1 MQILS
6 LKMIGGYD
14 GIEIVNAQ
22 TSGAGNRCLCII
34 TVNSTISVINAEV
47 CFPLDKLTTLL

>member
-1 MQILS
+1 MQIFS
-6 LKMIGGYD
+6 SKMIGGYD

-34 TVNSTISVINAEV
+34 TVNSTSVINAEV
-47 CFPLDKLTTLL
+47 YFPLDNLTTFL

>member
-6 LKMIGGYD
+6 LKMIRGYD
-14 GIEIVNAQ
+14 RIEIVNAQ

-34 TVNSTISVINAEV
+34 TLNSTISVINAEV
-47 CFPLDKLTTLL
+47 YFPFGFG